1 MGTIHHMGLAM
12 WVIAVT
18 TYQPLIKTMLPLS
31 YCSQT
36 IVKLKPYLYFSTS
49 HAFIFICIPLHSAT
63 TRDLD
68 SSTKEV
74 HVGQEGPANL
84 LYGKGL
90 IRQGHLKLL
99 PSHGPHRIW
108 ESFTHS
114 WEHMRQGERMGKR
127 SLQIGQEERSW
138 PRLRKRYE
146 LIQHV
151 YKLDPFCIFTRNHLG
166 FPGYQ
171 TVHFRQF

>member
-49 HAFIFICIPLHSAT
+49 HAFIFIRIPLHSAT

-99 PSHGPHRIW
+99 PSHGPHRDMRIIHT
-108 ESFTHS
+108 FLRTH
-114 WEHMRQGERMGKR
+114 EARRKDGKKKFANWAGR
-127 SLQIGQEERSW
+127 
-138 PRLRKRYE
+138 
-146 LIQHV
+146 
-151 YKLDPFCIFTRNHLG
+151 
-166 FPGYQ
+166 
-171 TVHFRQF
+171 TVLT